1 MIVKCSRAFR
11 YQYVHLNVPE
21 QIGGK
26 LDPIKYGIDFI
37 CGLFGELEIDFL
49 CKLNDSKEL

>member
-37 CGLFGELEIDFL
+37 CGLFGELEIDFPS
-49 CKLNDSKEL
+49 KLNDSKEL